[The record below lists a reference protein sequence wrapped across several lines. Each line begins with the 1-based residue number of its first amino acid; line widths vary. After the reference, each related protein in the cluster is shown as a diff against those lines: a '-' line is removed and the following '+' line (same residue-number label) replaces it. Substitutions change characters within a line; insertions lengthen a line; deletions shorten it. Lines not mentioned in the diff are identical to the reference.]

1 MLTIAQGDPL
11 LTLKRSE
18 SLLARIAKLDFSLH
32 PLGLLWQQS
41 LQAFRPRGFVPTTTN
56 ASVWINTSMAQGV
69 SASPWAEPSE
79 SEAFLDP
86 SLRLLLRL
94 FPVDA
99 YRAKHPEAQS
109 QSDLQLFRRLITE
122 PVQIRSTFP

>member
-1 MLTIAQGDPL
+1 M
-11 LTLKRSE
+11 
-18 SLLARIAKLDFSLH
+18 
-32 PLGLLWQQS
+32 
-41 LQAFRPRGFVPTTTN
+41 V
-56 ASVWINTSMAQGV
+56 QGV
-69 SASPWAEPSE
+69 LASPWAEPSE
-79 SEAFLDP
+79 SEAFLEP

-122 PVQIRSTFP
+122 PCPDSLDFSLGVMVRDQLRQRFLSRRSHPGPALQRA